1 MLTKL
6 ELDHKGE
13 IHTLSH
19 LNEIGWV
26 DDTAD
31 TEETLCKDIDY
42 LIETMIKTR
51 AEHTES
57 PIIVHCSA
65 GIGRTGTLVAIFNI
79 VESLIYN

>member
-1 MLTKL
+1 M
-6 ELDHKGE
+6 
-13 IHTLSH
+13 SH

-42 LIETMIKTR
+42 LIERMIMTR

-79 VESLIYN
+79 VESLIYS